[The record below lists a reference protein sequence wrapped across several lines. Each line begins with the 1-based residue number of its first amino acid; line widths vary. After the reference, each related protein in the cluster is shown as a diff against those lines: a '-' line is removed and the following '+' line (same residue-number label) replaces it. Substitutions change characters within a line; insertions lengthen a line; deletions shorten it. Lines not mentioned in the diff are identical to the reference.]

1 MPPSALYAAEDQWSA
16 VLDRGGQVDFFGSR
30 IDVPMQ
36 RRFGDIA
43 SVRAY
48 VDRVLALPAV
58 RSRYPSA
65 GPVQVRE
72 RSGQRRAH
80 YEPGTATIAVPMRD
94 LWGGREAVVLHELAH
109 HLACSVGVPASAA
122 GRRWHGAEFQSAMCE
137 LVTEVL
143 GAQAALLLRAGYDA
157 AGVRP

>member
-58 RSRYPSA
+58 RSGYPSA
-65 GPVQVRE
+65 GPVHVRE

-80 YEPGTATIAVPMRD
+80 YEPETATIAVPMRD

-109 HLACSVGVPASAA
+109 HLACSVGVPASAS
-122 GRRWHGAEFQSAMCE
+122 GRRWHGAEFQSAMGE